1 MDILISDFISGID
14 FGEVQSFKNL
24 QIIPLFREG
33 EEGPVYLTLKE
44 ALEKRLLV
52 VKEVSAEASVP
63 ELKVINNA
71 AVSVLL
77 LDGEELAGAKQ
88 NRVLN
93 TSILLKKKSE
103 LIIPVSCTE
112 QGRWSYQTDE
122 FYNSENIL
130 SHRIRG
136 KKAAY
141 VSNSLKES
149 GSYDSD
155 QGAIWDEIHE
165 LSADAGIHS
174 PTAAMKDV
182 FEGKK
187 DDLEEY
193 MKAFPCL
200 PHQKGMFVLE
210 GGEVA
215 GWDMLS
221 RESAF
226 EVIFP
231 KLVKSYAM
239 DAVLEKGKKKG
250 SSKLA
255 VEEAKRFLQEIK
267 NCKEKKYPSSGQGWD
282 YRFEGKDKVGSALVY
297 RKGII
302 HMAFF
307 KISKEERVGRMSGYK
322 RRRGYRI

>member
-1 MDILISDFISGID
+1 MDTLFTDFISGIN
-14 FGEVQSFKNL
+14 FGEVQCFKNL
-24 QIIPLFREG
+24 QIIPLFTEG

-52 VKEVSAEASVP
+52 VTEVSAQASVP

-71 AVSVLL
+71 DLPVLL

-93 TSILLKKKSE
+93 TTILVKEKSE

-112 QGRWSYQTDE
+112 QGRWSYQSDE
-122 FYNSENIL
+122 FSNPENIL
-130 SHRIRG
+130 SHRIRAR
-136 KKAAY
+136 KA
-141 VSNSLKES
+141 VSVSDSLKQS
-149 GSYDSD
+149 GNYQSD
-155 QGAIWDEIHE
+155 QGAIWEGIQE
-165 LSADAGIHS
+165 LSASAEIHS
-174 PTAAMKDV
+174 PTGAMKDV
-182 FEGKK
+182 YEGKK
-187 DDLEEY
+187 VDLEEY
-193 MKAFPCL
+193 IKAFQCL
-200 PHQKGMFVLE
+200 PHQKGMFVFM

-221 RESAF
+221 RKSAF

-250 SSKLA
+250 SGQKPL
-255 VEEAKRFLQEIK
+255 EEARDFLEGIK
-267 NCKEKKYPSSGQGWD
+267 ECEEKKYPSAGQGLD
-282 YRFEGKDKVGSALVY
+282 YRFEGKDQVGSALVY
-297 RKGII
+297 SDKVI

-307 KISKEERVGRMSGYK
+307 KMSKEERVGRMSGYK
-322 RRRGYRI
+322 RRKEYRI

>member
-1 MDILISDFISGID
+1 MDILITDFITGID

-33 EEGPVYLTLKE
+33 EEGPVYLTLRE

-63 ELKVINNA
+63 ELKVINDA
-71 AVSVLL
+71 DVSVLL

-136 KKAAY
+136 KKAAF
-141 VSNSLKES
+141 VSKSLKES

-155 QGAIWDEIHE
+155 QGAIWDEINE

-174 PTAAMKDV
+174 STAAMKDV

-187 DDLEEY
+187 DDLKEY
-193 MKAFPCL
+193 MI
-200 PHQKGMFVLE
+200 FV

-226 EVIFP
+226 KVIFP

-239 DAVLEKGKKKG
+239 DAVLEKRKKKG
-250 SSKLA
+250 SSKKPM
-255 VEEAKRFLQEIK
+255 EEAKRFLQEIK
-267 NCKEKKYPSSGQGWD
+267 DCKEKKYPSSGQGWD

-297 RKGII
+297 RKRII

>member
-1 MDILISDFISGID
+1 MDILITDFISGID
-14 FGEVQSFKNL
+14 LGEIQSFKNL
-24 QIIPLFREG
+24 QIIPLFRKR

-71 AVSVLL
+71 DVSVLL

-93 TSILLKKKSE
+93 TSILVKKKSE

-122 FYNSENIL
+122 FFNSENIL
-130 SHRIRG
+130 SYKIRG
-136 KKAAY
+136 RKAAS
-141 VSNSLKES
+141 VSSSLKES

-155 QGAIWDEIHE
+155 QGAIWEGIQE
-165 LSADAGIHS
+165 LSISSGVHS
-174 PTAAMKDV
+174 PTGAMKDV

-193 MKAFPCL
+193 IKAFQYL
-200 PHQKGMFVLE
+200 PHQKGMFVFV
-210 GGEVA
+210 GGEIA

-226 EVIFP
+226 KVIFP

-250 SSKLA
+250 SGKKPM
-255 VEEAKRFLQEIK
+255 EEAKRFLQEIK

-282 YRFEGKDKVGSALVY
+282 YRFEGKDKVGSALV
-297 RKGII
+297 
-302 HMAFF
+302 
-307 KISKEERVGRMSGYK
+307 
-322 RRRGYRI
+322 

>member
-1 MDILISDFISGID
+1 M
-14 FGEVQSFKNL
+14 
-24 QIIPLFREG
+24 
-33 EEGPVYLTLKE
+33 
-44 ALEKRLLV
+44 
-52 VKEVSAEASVP
+52 
-63 ELKVINNA
+63 
-71 AVSVLL
+71 LL

-165 LSADAGIHS
+165 LSIDAGIHS

-200 PHQKGMFVLE
+200 PHQKGMFVFM

-215 GWDMLS
+215 GWDILS

-226 EVIFP
+226 KVIFP

-255 VEEAKRFLQEIK
+255 LEEAKRFLREIK
-267 NCKEKKYPSSGQGWD
+267 DCKEKKYSSSGQGWD
-282 YRFEGKDKVGSALVY
+282 YRFEGKDEVGSALVY

>member
-1 MDILISDFISGID
+1 MDILINDFISGIK

-24 QIIPLFREG
+24 QIIPLFSEG
-33 EEGPVYLTLKE
+33 EGGPVYLTLKE
-44 ALEKRLLV
+44 ALEKRMLI

-63 ELKVINNA
+63 ELKVVNNA
-71 AVSVLL
+71 DVSVLL

-93 TSILLKKKSE
+93 TSILVKKKSE

-122 FYNSENIL
+122 FSNSENIL
-130 SHRIRG
+130 SSKIRG
-136 KKAAY
+136 KKAAS
-141 VSNSLKES
+141 VSDSLEES
-149 GSYDSD
+149 GSFDSD
-155 QGAIWDEIHE
+155 QGAIWEEIQE
-165 LSADAGIHS
+165 LSASAGIHS
-174 PTAAMKDV
+174 PTGAMKDV

-187 DDLEEY
+187 NDLEEY
-193 MKAFPCL
+193 IKAFQCL
-200 PHQKGMFVLE
+200 PHQKGMFVFM

-215 GWDMLS
+215 GCDMLS

-239 DAVLEKGKKKG
+239 DAVLEKRKKKG
-250 SSKLA
+250 SRKKPM
-255 VEEAKRFLQEIK
+255 EEAKRFLQEI
-267 NCKEKKYPSSGQGWD
+267 KEKKYPSSGQGWD
-282 YRFEGKDKVGSALVY
+282 FRFEGEDKVGSALVY
-297 RKGII
+297 RKRII

-322 RRRGYRI
+322 RRREYRI